1 MSTTGHFSLV
11 ASLSPSPPSSYPP
24 PATATKSTLWQSVS
38 ALMGGILSWFLAG
51 AGTAMEAAAGD
62 EEGEAERMGHFLPLT
77 TGRAASPAL
86 AGRPAAAVGPLA
98 SVRNTLP
105 QLVLSSP
112 RDGSSFLQ
120 SQPLGASLTC
130 PCFCGQFLSCVPYL
144 DQMGDITVVSRCMSL
159 YICPDLQNAHPEGP

>member
-11 ASLSPSPPSSYPP
+11 ASLSPPPP
-24 PATATKSTLWQSVS
+24 PATATRSILWQSVS

-51 AGTAMEAAAGD
+51 A
-62 EEGEAERMGHFLPLT
+62 EEGGEAERVGRFLPLT

-105 QLVLSSP
+105 RLILSSP

-130 PCFCGQFLSCVPYL
+130 PCFCGQSLSCVPYL
-144 DQMGDITVVSRCMSL
+144 DHMGDITVVGRCMSL